1 MLFALKKNVTNVRW
15 ETRLYSFR
23 FIQISDKDFGKV
35 ITRCDM
41 QLNIDHCQFS
51 NLKNV
56 AHSKGLKSKALRV
69 GYNAKLKKCRK

>member
-1 MLFALKKNVTNVRW
+1 MANPALFIQI
-15 ETRLYSFR
+15 YSDL